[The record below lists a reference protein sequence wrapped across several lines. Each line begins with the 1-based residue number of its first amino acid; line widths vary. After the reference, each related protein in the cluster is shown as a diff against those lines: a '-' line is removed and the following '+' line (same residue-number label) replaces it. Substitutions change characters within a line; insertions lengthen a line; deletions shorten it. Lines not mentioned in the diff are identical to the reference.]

1 MAMGRSE
8 SHVREELLAA
18 SDEVIE
24 DAIVYADL
32 AALRG
37 LLYQL
42 TGDDEVAQA
51 RLNIDDPATAL
62 AGGSDDTDLLRRKG
76 AEFLKAYRDGGAGE
90 ISLGPDERLPTSLR
104 LASHFELA
112 DEDMDLWIEEL
123 AIDPWARGLAW
134 TTPPPPERLDAFN
147 VVVIGGGLG
156 GLNAA
161 IQLKRAGIP
170 FTVIEKNPDVGG
182 TWWENRY
189 PGCRV
194 DTASRSYT
202 NLFGVDW
209 SYPYSH
215 CPASENE
222 RYFQWVTDTY
232 QLRDDIV
239 FETEVRSMAWDEDT
253 SEWHVS
259 VDGPDGER
267 VLRANAVI
275 TAVGF
280 LNRPKLPK
288 IEGMDDFQGPSFHSA
303 RWPEGLGT
311 EGKRFAVIG
320 TGASGYQ
327 MIPEIALDA
336 EHLVIFQRTP
346 QWLMPTPGYRSPY
359 PPQVNWLDRNLPFYS
374 NFMRFQA
381 AISIRFLSDFSEI
394 DPDFDDPD
402 ACSAGNKAMR
412 DASIAFLERKLGD
425 DPELVRTMTPPHP
438 FLSARPLAVDAE
450 YSVLD
455 VLRSDNVTLV
465 TNGIRRITETGIET
479 VTGEH
484 HDVDVIVYA
493 TGFHATEYLF
503 PMTISGREGVTIEK
517 TWAEDGAR
525 AYLGCMVPRFPNL
538 WMVYGPNTN
547 GGMHPASFHEVVVRY
562 ALECM
567 EHLVT
572 NDKDEVEVTEEAY
585 WRYNR
590 LLDERNANKVWSD
603 PRAHNYYWTDFGRS
617 AVMCP
622 FYPWEI
628 WHFLRHPSF
637 NDDLV
642 VR

>member
-24 DAIVYADL
+24 DAVVHADL

-37 LLYQL
+37 LVYQL
-42 TGDDEVAQA
+42 TGDDEVARA
-51 RLNIDDPATAL
+51 RLNTDDPATAL
-62 AGGSDDTDLLRRKG
+62 SGEADDTELLRRKG
-76 AEFLKAYRDGGAGE
+76 AEFLKGYRDRGAGE
-90 ISLGPDERLPTSLR
+90 ISIGPEERLPTSLR
-104 LASHFELA
+104 LASTFGLA
-112 DEDMDLWIEEL
+112 DEDMGLWIEEL
-123 AIDPWARGLAW
+123 ALDPWARGLEW
-134 TTPPPPERLDAFN
+134 KTPPPPERLEAFN

-170 FTVIEKNPDVGG
+170 FTLIEKNPDVGG

-222 RYFQWVTDTY
+222 RYFQWVTETY
-232 QLRDDIV
+232 RLRDDIT
-239 FETEVRSMAWDEDT
+239 FETEVRSLAWDEDT
-253 SEWHVS
+253 SEWQVS
-259 VDGPDGER
+259 VDGPDGDR

-280 LNRPKLPK
+280 LNRPKLPD
-288 IEGMDDFQGPSFHSA
+288 IEGMSDFQGPSFHSA
-303 RWPEGLGT
+303 RWPHGLGT

-336 EHLVIFQRTP
+336 EQVVIFQRTP
-346 QWLMPTPGYRSPY
+346 QWLMPTPGYRTPY

-394 DPDFDDPD
+394 DPDFDHPD
-402 ACSAGNKAMR
+402 ACSPANKAMR
-412 DASIAFLERKLGD
+412 DGCIAFLERKLGD

-438 FLSARPLAVDAE
+438 YLSARPLAVDAE

-455 VLRSDNVTLV
+455 ALKKDNVTLV
-465 TNGIRRITETGIET
+465 TDGIRRITETGIET
-479 VTGEH
+479 VSGEH

-503 PMTISGREGVTIEK
+503 PMTIIGRDGVTIEK
-517 TWAEDGAR
+517 TWAEAGAR
-525 AYLGCMVPRFPNL
+525 AYLGCMVPGFPNL

-547 GGMHPASFHEVVVRY
+547 GGMHPASFHEVVARY

-567 EHLVT
+567 ERLIE
-572 NDKDEVEVTEEAY
+572 NDEREVEVTDEAY
-585 WRYNR
+585 WRYNH

-603 PRAHNYYWTDFGRS
+603 PRAHNYYWTEFGRS

-637 NDDLV
+637 DDELV